1 MVRNDHVGWV
11 STSKKS
17 AVRMWPSRWA
27 LPVSTELASTVAVTV
42 ESVNSGAVTISP
54 LNAPSRPRTLLTI
67 MCRTVKETSE
77 CTGSMSQVPTT

>member
-1 MVRNDHVGWV
+1 MLRKVHVGWF

-17 AVRMWPSRWA
+17 AERMCPSRWS
-27 LPVSTELASTVAVTV
+27 LPVSIEVASMVAVTL

-54 LNAPSRPRTLLTI
+54 LNAPNRPRTLLTI